1 MAKILVASI
10 SNRLIQWVSP
20 FTSSQTG
27 GGALAILESGIL
39 VLGFSG
45 SGSLVLEFL
54 EAGLLASGSGI
65 LVSGLLFCEKMVL
78 DLLGHHCFWKK
89 TWEGNYN
96 YISFSFLQAIY
107 GVTSWVIAQNKLNQK
122 YCFFLEKF
130 WCGIWLGRGW
140 GRSFLRPGSRRR
152 SFPYYSVLFPV
163 FVNYQHI
170 LKRIFR
176 QVPGSYVCTSKHY
189 ARLLIG
195 M

>member
-107 GVTSWVIAQNKLNQK
+107 GVTSWFISQNKLNQK

-130 WCGIWLGRGW
+130 WCGIWLEGGW

-163 FVNYQHI
+163 FVNY
-170 LKRIFR
+170 
-176 QVPGSYVCTSKHY
+176 
-189 ARLLIG
+189 
-195 M
+195 

>member
-78 DLLGHHCFWKK
+78 DLLG
-89 TWEGNYN
+89 EGNYN
-96 YISFSFLQAIY
+96 FFQFPLGNIWS
-107 GVTSWVIAQNKLNQK
+107 NQLS
-122 YCFFLEKF
+122 Y
-130 WCGIWLGRGW
+130 
-140 GRSFLRPGSRRR
+140 
-152 SFPYYSVLFPV
+152 FP
-163 FVNYQHI
+163 
-170 LKRIFR
+170 K
-176 QVPGSYVCTSKHY
+176 
-189 ARLLIG
+189 
-195 M
+195 